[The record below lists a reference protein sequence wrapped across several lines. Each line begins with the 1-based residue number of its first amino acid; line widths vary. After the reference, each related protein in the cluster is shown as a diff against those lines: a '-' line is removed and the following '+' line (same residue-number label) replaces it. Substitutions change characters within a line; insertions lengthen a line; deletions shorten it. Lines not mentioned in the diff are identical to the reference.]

1 MFKNISPHFSIAQF
15 EHSEKA
21 IELHMTN
28 NMNSEELSNAVLL
41 ANTVLE
47 NIFNKVA
54 KFKINSGFRCVAL
67 NKAVGGVADS
77 QHCLGEA
84 ADLLP
89 ITMSLPDF
97 FDAIVAS
104 GIPYDQIIFEF
115 GRWVHISYAKNP
127 RKEKL
132 EAKMVNGKA
141 VYSNIEK
148 APR

>member
-1 MFKNISPHFSIAQF
+1 MKITDSPPKNLRSWLNKEITKNTKVKENLVKKYAKLEINSVRSITTLN
-15 EHSEKA
+15 E
-21 IELHMTN
+21 I
-28 NMNSEELSNAVLL
+28 
-41 ANTVLE
+41 
-47 NIFNKVA
+47 VA
-54 KFKINSGFRCVAL
+54 K
-67 NKAVGGVADS
+67 GGKLTAYKQV
-77 QHCLGEA
+77 L
-84 ADLLP
+84 DLLP